1 MRENLEKLEQFAREK
16 FIPVLLDDTRE
27 LLINTVTELKPS
39 SILEIGTA
47 IGYSGTLMLLST
59 DANLTTM
66 ELSEDSIAIAE
77 NTFKE
82 NGVFDRVT
90 QLHGDAKEV
99 LATLSGKYDFI
110 FLDGPKGQYIRYLPM
125 LINLLNVGGVIFA
138 DNVLYKGMVES
149 TEFIPHKKRTIVV
162 NLRKYLNEVTNSDRF
177 DTIVHKIGDGVA
189 ISKLLK

>member
-1 MRENLEKLEQFAREK
+1 MRENLEKLEKFARENY
-16 FIPVLLDDTRE
+16 IPVLLDDTRE
-27 LLINTVTELKPS
+27 LLIDTVS
-39 SILEIGTA
+39 SLQPAKILEIGTA

-59 DANLTTM
+59 NATLTTI
-66 ELSEDSIAIAE
+66 ELSSDSIAIAE

-90 QLHGDAKEV
+90 QLQGDAKEV
-99 LATLSGKYDFI
+99 IPTINEKFDFI
-110 FLDGPKGQYIRYLPM
+110 FLDGPKGQYIRYLPY
-125 LINLLNVGGVIFA
+125 LEKLLNQGGVIFA

-162 NLRKYLNEVTNSDRF
+162 NLRKYLNEVTNSGKF

-189 ISKLLK
+189 ISKLK